1 MPDLDDLQFNKPEDE
16 IDYSDMSIDEL
27 LESTREELA
36 HDDELMGETPEQK
49 APEEQ
54 PRAKSTF
61 PPFKPTLPEEYAD
74 LTVDDAPQR
83 SRTKKHRPRVRVLR
97 RGFGCCC
104 MSAVCW
110 LHPCFWRSARGSAR
124 TMCSH

>member
-54 PRAKSTF
+54 PRAMRRRT
-61 PPFKPTLPEEYAD
+61 A
-74 LTVDDAPQR
+74 QR
-83 SRTKKHRPRVRVLR
+83 SRTKKRRPRVRVLR

>member
-49 APEEQ
+49 ARRSAA
-54 PRAKSTF
+54 RAS
-61 PPFKPTLPEEYAD
+61 ASC
-74 LTVDDAPQR
+74 AGA
-83 SRTKKHRPRVRVLR
+83 S
-97 RGFGCCC
+97 GA
-104 MSAVCW
+104 AVC
-110 LHPCFWRSARGSAR
+110 LLCAGCIRASGGRRVALRGRCAR
-124 TMCSH
+124 TDQAQSENDGHHCGKCEH

>member
-54 PRAKSTF
+54 PR
-61 PPFKPTLPEEYAD
+61 
-74 LTVDDAPQR
+74 Q
-83 SRTKKHRPRVRVLR
+83 KHVSALQAHPAGGVCRPDGR
-97 RGFGCCC
+97 
-104 MSAVCW
+104 
-110 LHPCFWRSARGSAR
+110 
-124 TMCSH
+124 